1 MAIHSKDGAAGETW
15 HADTV
20 RHPVLPLLFAL
31 DEDDALVYVGLG
43 AQASGLMRHARQHG
57 ASVLVETRPGTA
69 AGDQLAEY
77 LAGRRRDF
85 DLEVR
90 LLGTSF
96 QQAAWRALREI
107 PFGETRSY
115 AEQAEAMKRP
125 GAARAVG
132 HANGCNP
139 VPIVVPCHRV
149 IGHDGSLTG
158 FGSGLSI
165 KRWLLDHE
173 SPQASLPLLEA
184 ELANRS
190 EPSRHSLL

>member
-1 MAIHSKDGAAGETW
+1 MRRDSKDDAAGETW
-15 HADTV
+15 RADKV
-20 RHPVLPLLFAL
+20 RHPVLPLLYAL
-31 DEDDALVYVGLG
+31 DGDDALVYVGLG

-57 ASVLVETRPGTA
+57 ATVRVETRPKTA
-69 AGDQLAEY
+69 AGEQLAEY

-96 QQAAWRALREI
+96 QQEAWRALREI

-115 AEQAEAMKRP
+115 AQQAEAMNRP

-132 HANGCNP
+132 HANGRNP

-149 IGHDGSLTG
+149 IGHDGNLTG
-158 FGSGLSI
+158 FGGGLSI

-184 ELANRS
+184 ELAKQRES
-190 EPSRHSLL
+190 SRALSL

>member
-1 MAIHSKDGAAGETW
+1 MARPSKDDAAPETW
-15 HADTV
+15 RADMV

-43 AQASGLMRHARQHG
+43 AQAAGLMRHARQHG
-57 ASVLVETRPGTA
+57 ATVRVETRPKTV

-96 QQAAWRALREI
+96 QQAAWRALRDI

-115 AEQAEAMKRP
+115 AEQAEAMERP

-149 IGHDGSLTG
+149 IGQDGSLTG
-158 FGSGLSI
+158 FGSGLTI

-184 ELANRS
+184 ELRERRAA
-190 EPSRHSLL
+190 SRAPLL

>member
-1 MAIHSKDGAAGETW
+1 MVRHSKDDAAGEAW
-15 HADTV
+15 RADMV

-57 ASVLVETRPGTA
+57 ASVRVETRPRTD

-85 DLEVR
+85 DLDVR

-96 QQAAWRALREI
+96 QQEAWQALREI

-115 AEQAEAMKRP
+115 AEQAEAMNRP

-158 FGSGLSI
+158 FGSGLPI

-184 ELANRS
+184 ELASKRQS
-190 EPSRHSLL
+190 STASAR